1 MRHILFAITMLM
13 LCLSVNGQELK
24 VTGSRKAVRT
34 SGDVLVFIT
43 PVASLATVLA
53 TQDWQG
59 LKQGVFTGVTTL
71 GVTYALKYLVKKERP
86 DFSDNHSFPSM
97 HTSVSFAGAAF
108 IQRRYGWK
116 WGIPAYAVSTYVGWS
131 RVYGKKHDWWD
142 VAAGAVIGAG
152 SAYIFTRPFAKKH
165 NLSISVAGDGHYG
178 VYASMTFN
186 SQILPSTKTARPCIT
201 TRPGFQLCVSVYVKQ
216 KSHSYRKASAGSNRT
231 IW

>member
-24 VTGSRKAVRT
+24 VTGSRKAIRT

-86 DFSDNHSFPSM
+86 DFSDNHSFRILRGSRFYPKALWMEMGYSGLC
-97 HTSVSFAGAAF
+97 SVDLRG
-108 IQRRYGWK
+108 
-116 WGIPAYAVSTYVGWS
+116 
-131 RVYGKKHDWWD
+131 
-142 VAAGAVIGAG
+142 
-152 SAYIFTRPFAKKH
+152 
-165 NLSISVAGDGHYG
+165 LE
-178 VYASMTFN
+178 
-186 SQILPSTKTARPCIT
+186 
-201 TRPGFQLCVSVYVKQ
+201 PGLWEE
-216 KSHSYRKASAGSNRT
+216 A
-231 IW
+231 

>member
-142 VAAGAVIGAG
+142 VPGGG
-152 SAYIFTRPFAKKH
+152 EPLSAPVAPISLPVRSRRNITC
-165 NLSISVAGDGHYG
+165 LS
-178 VYASMTFN
+178 
-186 SQILPSTKTARPCIT
+186 AR
-201 TRPGFQLCVSVYVKQ
+201 
-216 KSHSYRKASAGSNRT
+216 
-231 IW
+231 